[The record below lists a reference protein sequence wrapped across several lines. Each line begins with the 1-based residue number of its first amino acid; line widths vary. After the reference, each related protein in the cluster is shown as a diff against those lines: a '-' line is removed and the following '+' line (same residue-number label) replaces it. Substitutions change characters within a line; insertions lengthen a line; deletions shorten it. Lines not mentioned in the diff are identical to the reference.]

1 MSAADRAGVE
11 IEGLV
16 KQYASRT
23 ALDGVSFSIGAG
35 EIVGLLGPNG
45 AGKSTTI
52 SIIATLLRGD
62 RGRVSVAGH
71 PLPAEA
77 RRARRS
83 LGLVP
88 QQTAVYP
95 SLTARENLAF
105 FACMQGLTRTEARRA
120 TESALELVGLEG
132 RADEPVARFSGGM
145 RRRLTLAC
153 GILHSP
159 SVLLLDEPTV
169 GVDPQSRERIFT
181 AVEAIAARGAAIL
194 YSTHAM
200 EEAER
205 LARRVVLL
213 DLGRVVATGT
223 PAELV
228 ARSGMALRVHLH
240 ASRPLPE
247 GWLAGVA
254 GARLVESENRGA
266 TCVVEVAD
274 SAAAPPVIAAATR
287 AGGEL
292 IDLRLHRPNLADV
305 FFSLTG
311 RELREDDGSRG
322 EAA

>member
-1 MSAADRAGVE
+1 MARSAGVE
-11 IEGLV
+11 VEGLV
-16 KQYASRT
+16 KHYGSRI
-23 ALDGVSFSIGAG
+23 ALDGISFAIEPG

-52 SIIATLLRGD
+52 SILATLLRAD

-71 PLPAEA
+71 ALPAQA
-77 RRARRS
+77 RRVRRA

-95 SLTARENLAF
+95 SLTARENLTF
-105 FACMQGLTRTEARRA
+105 FGCMQGLTRREARRA
-120 TESALELVGLEG
+120 TESALELVGLEK
-132 RADEPVARFSGGM
+132 RADEPVERFSGGM

-153 GILHSP
+153 GVLHAP

-181 AVEAIAARGAAIL
+181 AVEALAARGAAIL
-194 YSTHAM
+194 YSTHDM

-213 DLGRVVATGT
+213 DLGRIVALGT

-228 ARSGMALRVHLH
+228 TRLEMALRIHLR
-240 ASRPLPE
+240 AARPLPD
-247 GWLAGVA
+247 GWLADVA
-254 GARLVESENRGA
+254 GARLVESEGA
-266 TCVVEVAD
+266 GANYVVEVAD
-274 SAAAPPVIAAATR
+274 GTAAPPVIAAATR
-287 AGGEL
+287 AGG
-292 IDLRLHRPNLADV
+292 DLVDLTLHRPNLADV
-305 FFSLTG
+305 FFALTG
-311 RELREDDGSRG
+311 RGLREDDGSRG